1 MPALPP
7 NDPSVPPPDP
17 AGARYAWRSL
27 DRHDA
32 ARLWDDLVD
41 WVWWLRDRYELT
53 ETVPGCWYRHGPV
66 VEEFTALFAWWR
78 STHAAA
84 DVAGPRDDAAMRR
97 LADWHSDGLWA
108 LIDRLHRLT
117 DFDRC
122 RAEGCTHTSG
132 FLHAPDGAAESME
145 PIEIEPVTIDAD
157 YAGDYT
163 GDDVAEADVVAV
175 FGENLMLS
183 AVVSGE
189 ATALDTDS
197 RHGRYR
203 MGGRLWSWSPI
214 LGGYIPSEDSI
225 SQN

>member
-7 NDPSVPPPDP
+7 NDPSGQPPDS
-17 AGARYAWRSL
+17 ASARYAWRSL

-53 ETVPGCWYRHGPV
+53 ETVAPCWYRHGPV
-66 VEEFTALFAWWR
+66 VEEFTALLAWWR
-78 STHAAA
+78 TAQGEA
-84 DVAGPRDDAAMRR
+84 PRDHDDASRA
-97 LADWHSDGLWA
+97 LADWHTDGLWP
-108 LIDRLHRLT
+108 LIDRLPRLA
-117 DFDRC
+117 DFERC
-122 RAEGCTHTSG
+122 RADGCAHTSG
-132 FLHAPDGAAESME
+132 FLHAPEGTAESME
-145 PIEIEPVTIDAD
+145 PLDLASAVSVDSD

-163 GDDVAEADVVAV
+163 GDDVADADVVAV
-175 FGENLMLS
+175 LGENLMLS

-189 ATALDTDS
+189 ATALDTGL

-214 LGGYIPSEDSI
+214 LGGYIPSEDSV
-225 SQN
+225 SRN

>member
-1 MPALPP
+1 M
-7 NDPSVPPPDP
+7 
-17 AGARYAWRSL
+17 
-27 DRHDA
+27 
-32 ARLWDDLVD
+32 
-41 WVWWLRDRYELT
+41 
-53 ETVPGCWYRHGPV
+53 
-66 VEEFTALFAWWR
+66 VEEFTALLAWWR
-78 STHAAA
+78 AAHAGVDAPRPHD
-84 DVAGPRDDAAMRR
+84 DVVMRS
-97 LADWHSDGLWA
+97 LAEWHSDGLWP
-108 LIDRLHRLT
+108 LVDRLHRLA

-122 RAEGCTHTSG
+122 RAEGCLHTSG
-132 FLHAPDGAAESME
+132 FLHAPDGTAESME
-145 PIEIEPVTIDAD
+145 PIEVGPVTLDAD

-189 ATALDTDS
+189 ATALDTGL

-225 SQN
+225 SRN